1 MERTYDI
8 LERSEWLL
16 HQATREDNGAG
27 SGLEA
32 TDTLHP
38 AFIERLP
45 GIALDKET
53 RNDKALGEF
62 LAGQETR
69 AFYIAQAALWDHE
82 EALDV
87 VQDSMLRLVQYYR
100 HKPAAEWPALFRTIL
115 NSRINDVRRKR
126 MLEQAGHRLVSL
138 TGLFRNSRETDS
150 ATAVYEPPAGER
162 TDGVTTPESGYLA
175 GELQEHIEHALDA
188 LSERQR
194 QVFILREW
202 RGMSI
207 HETATVL
214 GCSENSIKQHHF
226 RALRELRRQ
235 LAEVWDHEQSS

>member
-1 MERTYDI
+1 MEKTYDI
-8 LERSEWLL
+8 LDRSEWLL
-16 HQATREDNGAG
+16 PQTTREAAG
-27 SGLEA
+27 PGSEQEPAG
-32 TDTLHP
+32 TLRP
-38 AFIERLP
+38 ALIERLP
-45 GIALDKET
+45 GTALDKAT
-53 RNDKALGEF
+53 RNDKALEAF

-69 AFYIAQAALWDHE
+69 AFYIAQAALWDRE

-100 HKPAAEWPALFRTIL
+100 HKPAAEWPALFRTVL

-126 MLEQAGHRLVSL
+126 MLEKAGHKLVSL
-138 TGLFRNSRETDS
+138 TGLFRNAQDPDS
-150 ATAVYEPPAGER
+150 ATAVYELPAGER
-162 TDGVTTPESGYLA
+162 SDGVTTPESGYLA
-175 GELQEHIEHALDA
+175 GELQVHIERALEA

-207 HETATVL
+207 NETAAVL

-235 LAEVWDHEQSS
+235 LAEVWDHERSS